1 MTHTMQSTVPPVTP
15 RRARVRGATAATL
28 ALLSLA
34 ALAGCERDAAVEAI
48 ACGGPTAAAPAGS
61 LCGATEKVAV
71 GTDSATINVFRG
83 IRYARAKRWQ
93 PPTGY
98 TWTGV
103 DTATSAGPI
112 CPQPAAAGG
121 PPQSEDCLFLNV
133 WAPPGATPA
142 DTLPVMVFIHGGA
155 FVTGAGSSP
164 LYDGAYL
171 AAVGNV
177 VVVTLNYRLGPL
189 GFLYL
194 GTSYGEGTNGNFGLL
209 DQQQALTWVQT
220 NISAFGGDPKKVTV
234 FGESAGAMSVGL
246 HLFSIPT
253 SKTLF
258 RAAIMESNPMGVV
271 YRDTT
276 RARKD
281 ADFYLDS
288 LCSMAHAGSS
298 CSPRPSLSWL
308 QSVPLETVMSAAL
321 VFDTTHAIDR
331 ILVGHLSEALPWA
344 PTMDGAFVLQQPY
357 SGYASGMPAKPLIFG
372 MNRDEGVIFAA
383 MAQHKDSTK
392 LDAVTYGALV
402 DAMFPGNGG
411 KITNFGSLS
420 TGFPYKAL
428 GHRQMPPL
436 RPTESALAQ
445 LIVDYAFASG
455 NVAAANSA
463 AGQSAPVY
471 GYYFQQQPFFNLY
484 EGLTACA
491 PPNPYVCHAY
501 ELPYVFNSL
510 AFARTANGGNGTIQ
524 PSDTAMSRRMATA
537 WTTFARTLGTP
548 EAGWKPYTTTSD
560 SVWVLDGTKSGSML
574 SLPTTS
580 NATRLWLT
588 IPPLK

>member
-1 MTHTMQSTVPPVTP
+1 M
-15 RRARVRGATAATL
+15 
-28 ALLSLA
+28 LA
-34 ALAGCERDAAVEAI
+34 ALALTAITTLAGCGREAAVQGI
-48 ACGGPTAAAPAGS
+48 ACGGPTAAAKAGN
-61 LCGATEKVAV
+61 LCGTTEKVAA
-71 GTDSATINVFRG
+71 GADSATINVFRG
-83 IRYARAKRWQ
+83 IRYATAKRWQ
-93 PPTGY
+93 PPEGY

-103 DTATSAGPI
+103 DTATTAGPI
-112 CPQPAAAGG
+112 CPQPAEAGG
-121 PPQSEDCLFLNV
+121 PQQSEDCLFLNV
-133 WAPPGATPA
+133 WAPPSATPA

-194 GTSYGEGTNGNFGLL
+194 GKSYGQGTTGNYGLL

-276 RARKD
+276 RAKKD
-281 ADFYLDS
+281 AAVYVDS
-288 LCSMAHAGSS
+288 LCSIAGAGRN
-298 CSPRPSLSWL
+298 CSKTLGWL
-308 QSVPLETVMSAAL
+308 QSVPLQQVMSAAL
-321 VFDTTHAIDR
+321 VFDTTHAINR
-331 ILVGHLSEALPWA
+331 ILAGNLSEALPWT
-344 PTMDGAFVLQQPY
+344 PTMDGSFVRQQPY
-357 SGYASGMPAKPLIFG
+357 LGYASEMPPKPLIFG
-372 MNRDEGVIFAA
+372 MNHDEGVIFAA

-392 LDAVTYGALV
+392 LDVATYTGLV
-402 DAMFPGNGG
+402 EAMFPGNGG
-411 KITNFGSLS
+411 AIIKYGSLS
-420 TGFPYKAL
+420 TGYPYQAL
-428 GHRQMPPL
+428 LHPRKPPL
-436 RPTESALAQ
+436 QPTESALAQ

-455 NVAAANSA
+455 NLAAANRAYQRDST
-463 AGQSAPVY
+463 QVPVY
-471 GYYFQQQPFFNLY
+471 GYLFQQRPFFNLY
-484 EGLTACA
+484 AGLTACA

-510 AFARTANGGNGTIQ
+510 AYVRTANGGNGTIQ
-524 PSDTAMSRRMATA
+524 PSDTTISRRMATA
-537 WTTFARTLGTP
+537 WTTFARTLSTP
-548 EAGWKPYTTTSD
+548 EAGWERYKTNG
-560 SVWVLDGTKSGSML
+560 SVWVLDGTSSGSML
-574 SLPTTS
+574 STLPTTS
-580 NATRLWLT
+580 NATKLWFT
-588 IPPLK
+588 FDPLKQAAGAAAAPAPAPADSQR